1 MMPAWKMEPIISDP
15 PMEQW
20 SMLQLPW
27 SGGVRRLDGIN
38 MPNLQNLY
46 CDGNPLTNL
55 PWGDLKNLNFLGIY
69 NCQFQALELW
79 RLPSVSYV
87 YAGGNYDLLL
97 VDAHDNTSLNNLD
110 VYYCTSLTDLD
121 ISGCTSL
128 RYIYAYGCAF
138 DEMLVGQLL
147 ADLIANGVS
156 DGYLQINGGT
166 NSPPSDPDGLAM
178 MAVLIDRGWT
188 VYTN

>member
-38 MPNLQNLY
+38 MPNLQELY

-69 NCQFQALELW
+69 NCQFQTLELW
-79 RLPSVSYV
+79 RLSSVSYV
-87 YAGGNYDLLL
+87 YAGDNYDLFS

-110 VYYCTSLTDLD
+110 VYYCTLLADLD

-138 DEMLVGQLL
+138 DELLVDQIL

-156 DGYLQINGGT
+156 DGYLRINGGT

-178 MAVLIDRGWT
+178 MAVLIDRGWN

>member
-1 MMPAWKMEPIISDP
+1 MMPAWKIEPVISDP

-27 SGGVRRLDGIN
+27 SGGVRRLDAIN

-55 PWGDLKNLNFLGIY
+55 PWGDLKNLNLLGIY
-69 NCQFQALELW
+69 NCQFQSLEIW
-79 RLPSVSYV
+79 RLSNISSVYV
-87 YAGGNYDLLL
+87 GGNADLFS
-97 VDAHDNTSLNNLD
+97 VDAHGNASLINLD
-110 VYYCTSLTDLD
+110 VYSCELLSNLD
-121 ISGCTSL
+121 VSGCTSL
-128 RYIYAYGCAF
+128 RSLYAYGCAF
-138 DEMLVGQLL
+138 DELLVDQLL

-156 DGYLQINGGT
+156 DGYLQISDGT
-166 NSPPSDPDGLAM
+166 TSPPSDPDGLAM

>member
-1 MMPAWKMEPIISDP
+1 
-15 PMEQW
+15 
-20 SMLQLPW
+20 
-27 SGGVRRLDGIN
+27 
-38 MPNLQNLY
+38 
-46 CDGNPLTNL
+46 
-55 PWGDLKNLNFLGIY
+55 
-69 NCQFQALELW
+69 
-79 RLPSVSYV
+79 V

>member
-1 MMPAWKMEPIISDP
+1 MPAWKMEPIISDP
-15 PMEQW
+15 AMEQW
-20 SMLQLPW
+20 SRLQLPW

-38 MPNLQNLY
+38 MPNLQELY

-55 PWGDLKNLNFLGIY
+55 PWGDLKNVNFLGIY
-69 NCQFQALELW
+69 DCQLQTLELW
-79 RLPSVSYV
+79 RLPSIMYV
-87 YAGGNYDLLL
+87 YAGDNYELLS

-110 VYYCTSLTDLD
+110 VYYCTSLVDLD

-138 DEMLVGQLL
+138 DEVMVDQLF
-147 ADLIANGVS
+147 ADLVANGVN
-156 DGYLQINGGT
+156 DGYLRINGGAS
-166 NSPPSDPDGLAM
+166 SPPSDPDGLAM